1 MMNKSGIFA
10 YKASKCSSFKVIVAL
25 ILTCTLL
32 LCSCNRDVPD
42 DKVTSDNVNVSAQN
56 VCRGFFQSIYDD
68 DIELFKKCFNDH
80 YFNGNEKEVFE
91 GYKDS
96 SVSGMTFVGTKHIAT
111 RPCDENNDLNYDTV
125 KGNISFFHNIAEE
138 DIKDIQLVSVKLF
151 FDDQGT
157 TKTIEVYS
165 IIYLAEQ
172 SWYFF
177 SVVDVTAKNA
187 E

>member
-1 MMNKSGIFA
+1 MINKITFKTSSGIRFGNI
-10 YKASKCSSFKVIVAL
+10 KVFVAL
-25 ILTCTLL
+25 VLICSIL

-42 DKVTSDNVNVSAQN
+42 DKVTADNINVSAQN

-80 YFNGNEKEVFE
+80 YFDGNEEEVFE
-91 GYKDS
+91 DYKNN
-96 SVSGMTFVGTKHIAT
+96 SVSGMTFVGTKHVAT
-111 RPCDENNDLNYDTV
+111 RPCDENNDLDYDTV
-125 KGNISFFHNIAEE
+125 RGNISFFHNIDEE
-138 DIKDIQLVSVKLF
+138 AIKDIQLVSVKII

-172 SWYFF
+172 AWYFF
-177 SVVDVTAKNA
+177 SVVDVTAKKA

>member
-1 MMNKSGIFA
+1 MIVNSGKVA
-10 YKASKCSSFKVIVAL
+10 CKATNRRYFKVLVSV
-25 ILTCTLL
+25 ILMCTVLM
-32 LCSCNRDVPD
+32 CSCNRDVPD
-42 DKVTSDNVNVSAQN
+42 DKVTPDNLNNSAQN
-56 VCRGFFQSIYDD
+56 VCRGFFQSIYEDD
-68 DIELFKKCFNDH
+68 MELFKKCFNDH
-80 YFNGNEKEVFE
+80 YFDGNEEEVFK

-125 KGNISFFHNIAEE
+125 KGNIAFFHNIAEDE
-138 DIKDIQLVSVKLF
+138 IKDIQLVSVKLF
-151 FDDQGT
+151 FEDQGT
-157 TKTIEVYS
+157 PKTIEVYS

-187 E
+187 K

>member
-1 MMNKSGIFA
+1 MIVNRFACKALKSRFFIVLV
-10 YKASKCSSFKVIVAL
+10 SVILMCSVLF
-25 ILTCTLL
+25 
-32 LCSCNRDVPD
+32 CSCNRDVPD
-42 DKVTSDNVNVSAQN
+42 DKVTTDNVNISAQN

-68 DIELFKKCFNDH
+68 DMELFKKCFNDH
-80 YFNGNEKEVFE
+80 YFDGNEEEVFK

-96 SVSGMTFVGTKHIAT
+96 SVSGMSFIGTKHIAT

-138 DIKDIQLVSVKLF
+138 EIKDIQLVSVKLF

-177 SVVDVTAKNA
+177 SVVDITAKNA
-187 E
+187 K

>member
-1 MMNKSGIFA
+1 MMNDIGIFA
-10 YKASKCSSFKVIVAL
+10 SKASKSRYIKAFIAVVLMCSV
-25 ILTCTLL
+25 L
-32 LCSCNRDVPD
+32 LCSCKRDVPD
-42 DKVTSDNVNVSAQN
+42 EKVTADNLNVSAQN
-56 VCRGFFQSIYDD
+56 VCRGFFQSVYEDD
-68 DIELFKKCFNDH
+68 LELFKKCFNDH
-80 YFNGNEKEVFE
+80 YFDGNEEEVFN

-138 DIKDIQLVSVKLF
+138 EIKDIQLVSVKLF
-151 FDDQGT
+151 FDDNGT

-172 SWYFF
+172 AWYFF
-177 SVVDVTAKNA
+177 SVVDVTAKNTK
-187 E
+187 

>member
-1 MMNKSGIFA
+1 MMENIRSVSLNTFRSRAFSIVI
-10 YKASKCSSFKVIVAL
+10 STILICSVF
-25 ILTCTLL
+25 

-42 DKVTSDNVNVSAQN
+42 EKVTADNVNVSAQN
-56 VCRGFFQSIYDD
+56 VCRGFYQSIYED

-80 YFNGNEKEVFE
+80 YFDGNEEEVFK

-96 SVSGMTFVGTKHIAT
+96 SVSGMTFLGTKHIAT

-125 KGNISFFHNIAEE
+125 KGNISFFHNMPE
-138 DIKDIQLVSVKLF
+138 DEIKDIQLVSVKLF
-151 FDDQGT
+151 FDDNGT

-172 SWYFF
+172 SWYYF
-177 SVVDVTAKNA
+177 SVVDVTAKKA